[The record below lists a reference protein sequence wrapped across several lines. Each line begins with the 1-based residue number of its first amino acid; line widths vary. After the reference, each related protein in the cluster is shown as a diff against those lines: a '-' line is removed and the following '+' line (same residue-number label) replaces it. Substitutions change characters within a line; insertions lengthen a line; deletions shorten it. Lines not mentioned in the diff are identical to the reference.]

1 MITVMV
7 YLWLIVLGLC
17 LGSFVNALVWR
28 LHEQEEL
35 LEKKPKGIG
44 KQLRKLSITRG
55 RSMCTHCGHELAP
68 VDLVPVFSWLWLRGK
83 CRYCHKPI
91 NDTPF
96 TEIMLPLLLV
106 LSYSVWPYAPSG
118 WTVLEIGIFSIWV
131 LILTCFLALAV
142 YDAKWYLLPDKI
154 VLPLTIFSFILMG
167 LLAYSLSD
175 WTVLRDAVIAG
186 LAFFGLFYAMFSLS
200 NERWIGGGDVKLAI
214 SLGLLAGTPLAAA
227 LLLFIASLVG
237 TVMAIP
243 GLIQGTRTAKSMLP
257 FGPFLIVAGIIVFL
271 WGDNIL
277 SWYLNTL

>member
-1 MITVMV
+1 MV

-96 TEIMLPLLLV
+96 TEIMLPLFLV
-106 LSYSVWPYAPSG
+106 LSYSAWPYTPNG
-118 WTVLEIGIFSIWV
+118 WTIVEIGIFSVWAI
-131 LILTCFLALAV
+131 ILTCFLALAV
-142 YDAKWYLLPDKI
+142 YDAKWYLLPDRI
-154 VLPLTIFSFILMG
+154 VLPVTILSLALVI
-167 LLAYSLSD
+167 LLAYSTKD
-175 WTVLRDAVIAG
+175 WMILRDAVLAG
-186 LAFFGLFYAMFSLS
+186 TALFGLFYAMFTIS
-200 NERWIGGGDVKLAI
+200 NERWIGGGDVKLAL
-214 SLGLLAGTPLAAA
+214 SLGLLAGSPLAAA
-227 LLLFIASLVG
+227 LLVFIASVLG
-237 TVMAIP
+237 TLMALP
-243 GLIQGTRTAKSMLP
+243 GIIRGSRNAKSMLP
-257 FGPFLIVAGIIVFL
+257 FGPFLMTAAVIVFL
-271 WGDNIL
+271 WGDSIL
-277 SWYLNTL
+277 SWYLGAL